1 MSLAA
6 ILAAQ
11 EYFSLRKNDAQ
22 GLKLPGVILAG
33 LLPLVAVQ
41 HPTYQEFAGIAFG
54 LVLFGSIVF
63 LILVMWSQ
71 WPQGTPI
78 ESAAV
83 AIMGVLYT
91 GGTLSFW
98 NLLRAFPEEMLNL
111 SDPLSG
117 TLLLIFPI
125 WTTWIGDC
133 LAYLV
138 GSRWGRKK
146 LIVEVSPNKTIVGSL
161 GGLAGSIIG
170 GIGYNHYLLRE
181 MTEIHFPLEMI
192 LVFSCLVA
200 LIGQLGDLSES
211 VMKRQAGIK
220 DSSGLIPGHG
230 GVLDRLDGLFFTI
243 PMTYFIF
250 LLYIQYG

>member
-22 GLKLPGVILAG
+22 GLKLPAVILAG

-41 HPTYQEFAGIAFG
+41 HPTYQEFAGITFG

-91 GGTLSFW
+91 
-98 NLLRAFPEEMLNL
+98 
-111 SDPLSG
+111 
-117 TLLLIFPI
+117 
-125 WTTWIGDC
+125 C
-133 LAYLV
+133 
-138 GSRWGRKK
+138 
-146 LIVEVSPNKTIVGSL
+146 
-161 GGLAGSIIG
+161 
-170 GIGYNHYLLRE
+170 
-181 MTEIHFPLEMI
+181 
-192 LVFSCLVA
+192 
-200 LIGQLGDLSES
+200 
-211 VMKRQAGIK
+211 
-220 DSSGLIPGHG
+220 
-230 GVLDRLDGLFFTI
+230 
-243 PMTYFIF
+243 
-250 LLYIQYG
+250 LLYTSPSPRD